1 MSENRKFLC
10 RKRKRKSNE
19 DVTWINAVRMPYY
32 NPTLI
37 SLYSYGESQL
47 NPGYKGNA
55 YPMAY
60 WGVEY
65 ICSGELL
72 IIRDDTTLHLKA
84 GDLLILYPGM
94 RYMRV
99 NSGTV
104 PVKKK
109 EIMLNNSPLISILC
123 NRSDLKGR
131 EVIHCSNPQ
140 EVERYFDTVQ
150 KLVSMPRSDVD
161 LEQALPNTVFALFTE
176 IITRC
181 KEKSIYTS
189 FDDQLKNLDVFSP
202 DLTLEKIAEHFSVGT
217 RTLNRMFN
225 KHLNCSPFQYL
236 ISARMRYAAQLLSS
250 NTLSIRE
257 VAEECGYKSAS
268 FFIAEFKKYF
278 QKTPLEYRKAPMGS
292 KTGSPE
298 KLDIWDR
305 KRSGKAPHQVSSGKA
320 KKSSGQ

>member
-1 MSENRKFLC
+1 MHETLKFLR
-10 RKRKRKSNE
+10 RKRKSKSNE

-32 NPTLI
+32 NPTMI
-37 SLYSYGESQL
+37 SLYSYGESLL
-47 NPGYKGNA
+47 NPEYKGNA

-65 ICSGELL
+65 ICEGDLSIVKDE
-72 IIRDDTTLHLKA
+72 TTLHLKA

-94 RYMRV
+94 RYMRI

-131 EVIHCSNPQ
+131 EVIHCTHP
-140 EVERYFDTVQ
+140 EKVENFFDTVQ
-150 KLVSMPRSDVD
+150 QLVSSSGKSVD
-161 LEQALPNTVFALFTE
+161 LEQILPNTVFALFTE
-176 IITRC
+176 LITQS
-181 KEKSIYTS
+181 KEKSIYNS

-236 ISARMRYAAQLLSS
+236 IAVRMRYAAQLLSS

-278 QKTPLEYRKAPMGS
+278 QKTPLSYRRTPVVSDSGGPK
-292 KTGSPE
+292 
-298 KLDIWDR
+298 KLDIWSR
-305 KRSGKAPHQVSSGKA
+305 KRPRKKTQKTSSLNTE
-320 KKSSGQ
+320 KSS

>member
-1 MSENRKFLC
+1 MPETLKFLC
-10 RKRKRKSNE
+10 RKRKKKSNE

-37 SLYSYGESQL
+37 SLYSYGESLL

-55 YPMAY
+55 YPMTY

-65 ICSGELL
+65 ICAGELS
-72 IIRDDTTLHLKA
+72 IIRDDTVLHLKE

-94 RYMRV
+94 RYMRM

-131 EVIHCSNPQ
+131 EVIHCSNP
-140 EVERYFDTVQ
+140 EKVEKFFDTVQ
-150 KLVSMPRSDVD
+150 RLVSSSDKTVD
-161 LEQALPNTVFALFTE
+161 LEQELPNTVFALFTE
-176 IITRC
+176 IIIKC
-181 KEKSIYTS
+181 KEKSIYNS

-236 ISARMRYAAQLLSS
+236 IAARMRYAAQLLSS

-278 QKTPLEYRKAPMGS
+278 QKTPLEYRHSPLLPQT
-292 KTGSPE
+292 TGPK
-298 KLDIWDR
+298 KLDIWSR
-305 KRSGKAPHQVSSGKA
+305 KRPGR
-320 KKSSGQ
+320 KKSS